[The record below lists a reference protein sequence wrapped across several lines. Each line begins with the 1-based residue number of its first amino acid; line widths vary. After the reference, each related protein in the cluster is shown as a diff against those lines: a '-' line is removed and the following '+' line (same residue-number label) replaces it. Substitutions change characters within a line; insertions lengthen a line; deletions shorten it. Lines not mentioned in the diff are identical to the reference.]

1 MVLVSKITH
10 AKKLRIICANTRHY
24 SLKNFSK
31 SLEWTFFV
39 SMNLKKPVF
48 CCKRPLKFVAKF
60 VITQNN
66 LLLITIIGHHIS
78 QRVFD
83 TRFENHYC
91 LKTTSCLSEKAFLS
105 SFKNYLC
112 YKDKKYLLQISFITL
127 DKKLGTVCCKNHYIL
142 DVNIWWS
149 MHSSVIG
156 SCESKNIRLKNHA
169 FLVTKG
175 LWYSLQN
182 SSLAKLLT
190 CRRKSLPLRIL
201 KIFNY
206 SF

>member
-48 CCKRPLKFVAKF
+48 CCKRPLQFVAKF

-112 YKDKKYLLQISFITL
+112 YKGKKYLLQISFITL

-149 MHSSVIG
+149 MHSVSLGHVRVKIFV
-156 SCESKNIRLKNHA
+156 SKTTHFLLQKVFGTPYKIRL
-169 FLVTKG
+169 
-175 LWYSLQN
+175 
-182 SSLAKLLT
+182 
-190 CRRKSLPLRIL
+190 
-201 KIFNY
+201 
-206 SF
+206 